1 MKVVHLIKSPIL
13 QGLTGCQLLGIISWR
28 LDIERSKLDIN
39 DALHGLSKVSTK
51 IIYDIDNITDRIKFI
66 SAARLDYEVSEYRIK
81 EKKQK
86 YIRQQ
91 HKLAQRHYRR
101 K

>member
-1 MKVVHLIKSPIL
+1 MW
-13 QGLTGCQLLGIISWR
+13 IISWR
-28 LDIERSKLDIN
+28 LDIEKKGLDFNQATTGLIKLATVTTHDSETFEETFK
-39 DALHGLSKVSTK
+39 A
-51 IIYDIDNITDRIKFI
+51 I
-66 SAARLDYEVSEYRIK
+66 SLARLDYEVSEYRIK

-101 K
+101 RLK